1 MLEKTSRLA
10 IKELCIYLRVH
21 GVWVKKQVGSILFAK
36 TIYDVFIEEI

>member
-10 IKELCIYLRVH
+10 IKELCMYLCAY
-21 GVWVKKQVGSILFAK
+21 GVWVRKQVGSILFAK

>member
-10 IKELCIYLRVH
+10 IKELCIYLCVY

-36 TIYDVFIEEI
+36 TIYNVLIKEI